1 MGFFAGFIYVFNLA
15 GGLGAQRFLTGFSR
29 VLRQDSQIFAMTL
42 DSFSLFPLGLSPLNV
57 LAVLAV
63 LLLVGVTGGVIYLT
77 AVEWRDRRRQDREK
91 RSR

>member
-1 MGFFAGFIYVFNLA
+1 
-15 GGLGAQRFLTGFSR
+15 
-29 VLRQDSQIFAMTL
+29 MTL
-42 DSFSLFPLGLSPLNV
+42 DTLDVSALSLSPLNV
-57 LAVLAV
+57 LAVLAA